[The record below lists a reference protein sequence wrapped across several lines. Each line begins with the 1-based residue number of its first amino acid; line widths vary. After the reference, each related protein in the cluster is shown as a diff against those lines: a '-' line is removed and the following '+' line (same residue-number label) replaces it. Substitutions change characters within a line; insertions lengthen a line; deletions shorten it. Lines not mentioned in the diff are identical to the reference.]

1 VKWIP
6 NQASHGFWAWAEDLR
21 GRKGALPLKRMR
33 KRLRTRHSGYI
44 LLPPEKQNGNPCIHL
59 DRNFH
64 LVSWFQTNIP
74 LVSVASGFIGFRKG

>member
-1 VKWIP
+1 
-6 NQASHGFWAWAEDLR
+6 
-21 GRKGALPLKRMR
+21 MR